1 MALSKASLKSRIET
15 EMTAQG
21 FNITNPFCEASKMA
35 EAIANAIVDEI
46 ITNAKCNG
54 VDSNGDTHATVGII

>member
-35 EAIANAIVDEI
+35 EAIANAIIDEI
-46 ITNAKCNG
+46 TTNATCFG
-54 VDSNGDTHATVGII
+54 TDSNGDTHNTVKII